1 MKKIFSLIKNPCLII
16 MLIFCAIFFIDGI
29 NSIQH
34 SIIGYD
40 EGYNA
45 TVAANLV
52 RHGEYRVSYPYDIVF
67 YNMITTGTPVLL
79 PTAVLYKFFGINYV
93 TSAIVPLIYMTLSIF
108 AIWVIISKS
117 LNFGKTGQ
125 FISLI
130 MISLIVLSDSVLI
143 PSISTHL
150 IGESACIFFLAI
162 ACLLLERGYSS
173 AKNIP
178 FIGAGVM
185 VMASFLTKS
194 STIFFLVSLI
204 GLILFETLIK
214 NISIKN
220 ALSFYFGLAGGFVII
235 DSYKFKQ
242 LGLVDWLDWWDME
255 WDNMLGQSG
264 QKDVK
269 PPFIEKF
276 EYLTE
281 ILGFNQYISLLIIAL
296 PVVLYLIFLYMKL
309 RKKTLNISK
318 ASYCACLLGIA
329 ASSLEIFYLLFGG
342 EGLIY
347 SRRHVVNAIF
357 LKVIFL
363 IAIGR
368 LIIWIIS
375 WAKEKKRIY
384 YALTIIPILILLF
397 LFPINQLLSCAKDY
411 VTLKKE
417 DEYDFKLI
425 KTFLSDVNEINPEA
439 HIFCNGWWQEP
450 LVTLFLDRTMEDISG
465 LDEYDLNTIEAY
477 FIIGRRFDGCS
488 IEDVEEAHDI
498 TLERA
503 NDIPVDYD
511 AFWTGNGSN
520 LFTIFRI
527 HPNNTANE

>member
-162 ACLLLERGYSS
+162 AGLLLERGYSS

-194 STIFFLVSLI
+194 STIFFLGSLI

-255 WDNMLGQSG
+255 WDN
-264 QKDVK
+264 
-269 PPFIEKF
+269 
-276 EYLTE
+276 
-281 ILGFNQYISLLIIAL
+281 
-296 PVVLYLIFLYMKL
+296 PV
-309 RKKTLNISK
+309 KKT
-318 ASYCACLLGIA
+318 
-329 ASSLEIFYLLFGG
+329 
-342 EGLIY
+342 
-347 SRRHVVNAIF
+347 
-357 LKVIFL
+357 
-363 IAIGR
+363 
-368 LIIWIIS
+368 
-375 WAKEKKRIY
+375 
-384 YALTIIPILILLF
+384 
-397 LFPINQLLSCAKDY
+397 
-411 VTLKKE
+411 
-417 DEYDFKLI
+417 
-425 KTFLSDVNEINPEA
+425 
-439 HIFCNGWWQEP
+439 
-450 LVTLFLDRTMEDISG
+450 
-465 LDEYDLNTIEAY
+465 
-477 FIIGRRFDGCS
+477 
-488 IEDVEEAHDI
+488 
-498 TLERA
+498 
-503 NDIPVDYD
+503 
-511 AFWTGNGSN
+511 
-520 LFTIFRI
+520 
-527 HPNNTANE
+527 